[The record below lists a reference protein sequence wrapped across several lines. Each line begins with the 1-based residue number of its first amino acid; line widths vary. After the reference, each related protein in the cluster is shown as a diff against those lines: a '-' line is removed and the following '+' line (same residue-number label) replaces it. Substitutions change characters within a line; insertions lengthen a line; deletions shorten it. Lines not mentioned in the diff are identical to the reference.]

1 MELSIDDENVLCLCV
16 HMWQVLA
23 NPDTITVS
31 PLIQLIEVYYLTL
44 EILQLLANQILH
56 MLLAS

>member
-1 MELSIDDENVLCLCV
+1 
-16 HMWQVLA
+16 MWQVLA

-31 PLIQLIEVYYLTL
+31 PLLQLIEVYYLTL